1 MLTLWPIF
9 VTVFFAELGDKT
21 QLATLLFAADHHV
34 SKLGVFAASSAALV
48 LSSLLA
54 VLVGTQ
60 LSLYVSPRMLKLVA
74 GVGFVAIG
82 IWVLFDA
89 RAS

>member
-21 QLATLLFAADHHV
+21 QLATLLFAADQNV
-34 SKLGVFAASSAALV
+34 SKFGVFAASSAALV

-54 VLVGTQ
+54 VLVGAQ
-60 LSLYVSPRMLKLVA
+60 LSVYVSPRSLKLIA
-74 GVGFVAIG
+74 GAGFVAIG
-82 IWVLFDA
+82 MWVLLDA
-89 RAS
+89 RAN

>member
-21 QLATLLFAADHHV
+21 QLATLLLTADQHV
-34 SKLGVFAASSAALV
+34 SKLGAFAASSLALV

-54 VLVGTQ
+54 VLVGAQ
-60 LSLYVSPRMLKLVA
+60 LSLYVPPRVLKLVA
-74 GVGFVAIG
+74 GAGFVGVG
-82 IWVLFDA
+82 IWTLLDA